1 MYQVPVHQWVCTAV
15 LYLEGHAALWWQAYK
30 RRCTTVDWGALA
42 TAVTAE
48 FGTEEFDTRMA
59 KLLQLRQ
66 IGSVMEYR
74 KSFEECMY
82 HLLSLDESL
91 NTKFFVTQFVLGLKD
106 ELRTAIRLQAPSSV
120 TRAVSLARIQEEELE
135 NHRP

>member
-42 TAVTAE
+42 TAVIAE

-66 IGSVMEYR
+66 IGSVMEHR

-91 NTKFFVTQFVLGLKD
+91 NTKIFVTLFVLGLKD
-106 ELRTAIRLQAPSSV
+106 EL
-120 TRAVSLARIQEEELE
+120 
-135 NHRP
+135 